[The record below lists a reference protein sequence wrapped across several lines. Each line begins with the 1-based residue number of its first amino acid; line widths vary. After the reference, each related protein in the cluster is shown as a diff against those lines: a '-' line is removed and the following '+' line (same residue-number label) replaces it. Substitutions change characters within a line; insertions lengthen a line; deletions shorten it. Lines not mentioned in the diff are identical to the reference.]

1 MTMVT
6 TRAFTGRGTGP
17 PARLRAALAPRVR
30 RLVACLALLLL
41 AACSAVRLGYANA
54 DTFLV
59 RTLDAYFDLDQAQT
73 RLAREEVRA
82 LLAWHRATELDQYV
96 RLLGEAEE
104 RLARPVSAD
113 EVLALHEGINRRL
126 GLVGERAAPAL
137 AALALTLRPTQLE
150 HFARRLAKETGRA
163 RRELPDADSP
173 RALDAR
179 VERYAERV
187 ESWLGGL
194 SEAQRALLRAALAD
208 DPASPHWWLR
218 ERELRQGELVTLLR
232 RVATE
237 QPPAGIAATW
247 LRSYFEQQRLP
258 ADAERRARILAFRRD
273 NSALLADLLNSA
285 SPRQKARLAR
295 RLRDYAD
302 DCAALA
308 ADDG

>member
-6 TRAFTGRGTGP
+6 TRASTDRGAGP
-17 PARLRAALAPRVR
+17 PARLGAALAPSVR
-30 RLVACLALLLL
+30 HLAAGLALLLL
-41 AACSAVRLGYANA
+41 GACSAVRLGYANA

-59 RTLDAYFDLDQAQT
+59 RTLDTYFDLDDAQT

-82 LLAWHRATELDQYV
+82 LLAWHRATELDQYA
-96 RLLGEAEE
+96 RLLGETEQ

-126 GLVGERAAPAL
+126 ALIGERAAPAL
-137 AALALTLRPTQLE
+137 AALALTLRPAQLE
-150 HFARRLAKETGRA
+150 HLARRLAKDVARA
-163 RRELPDADSP
+163 RRELPDAASP

-179 VERYAERV
+179 VLRYEERV

-194 SEAQRALLRAALAD
+194 SETQRAQLRAALAD

-218 ERELRQGELVTLLR
+218 EREQRQRELLTLLR
-232 RVATE
+232 RIAAE
-237 QPPAGIAATW
+237 QPPAELASAW
-247 LRSYFEQQRLP
+247 LRTFFEQQRLP